1 MTETL
6 QIIYLVCGIVAMLAA
21 AAAMTFV
28 SIRSAKEIKC
38 IRESARRDAE
48 LFEYQKKTLERIAA
62 QEEVIKTID
71 DGEEQQDKK
80 EQS

>member
-48 LFEYQKKTLERIAA
+48 LFEYQKKILDRIVVKK
-62 QEEVIKTID
+62 VIKVTD
-71 DGEEQQDKK
+71 DGEEQQGK
-80 EQS
+80 EE

>member
-1 MTETL
+1 MTENL

-48 LFEYQKKTLERIAA
+48 LFEYQKKVLDRIVVKK
-62 QEEVIKTID
+62 VIKVTD

>member
-48 LFEYQKKTLERIAA
+48 LFEYQKKVLDRIVVKK
-62 QEEVIKTID
+62 VIKVTD

>member
-1 MTETL
+1 M
-6 QIIYLVCGIVAMLAA
+6 IYLICGIVAMLAA

-48 LFEYQKKTLERIAA
+48 LFEYQKKILDRIVVKK
-62 QEEVIKTID
+62 VIKVTD

-80 EQS
+80 EQ

>member
-28 SIRSAKEIKC
+28 SIRSAKEIKY
-38 IRESARRDAE
+38 IRKKTEKDAE
-48 LFEYQKKTLERIAA
+48 LFEYQKKVLDRIVVKK
-62 QEEVIKTID
+62 VIKVTD
-71 DGEEQQDKK
+71 DGEEQQSK
-80 EQS
+80 EE

>member
-28 SIRSAKEIKC
+28 SIRSTKEIKY
-38 IRESARRDAE
+38 IRKKTEKDAE
-48 LFEYQKKTLERIAA
+48 LFEYQKKVLDRIVVKK
-62 QEEVIKTID
+62 VIKVTD

-80 EQS
+80 EQQ

>member
-48 LFEYQKKTLERIAA
+48 LFEYQKKILDRIVVKK
-62 QEEVIKTID
+62 VIKVTD
-71 DGEEQQDKK
+71 DGEEQQSK
-80 EQS
+80 EE

>member
-48 LFEYQKKTLERIAA
+48 LFEYQKKILDRIVVKK
-62 QEEVIKTID
+62 VIKVTD

>member
-48 LFEYQKKTLERIAA
+48 LFEYQKKILDRIVVKK
-62 QEEVIKTID
+62 VIKVTD
-71 DGEEQQDKK
+71 NGEEQQDKK
-80 EQS
+80 EQQ

>member
-21 AAAMTFV
+21 AAAMTFM

-48 LFEYQKKTLERIAA
+48 LFEYQKKVLDRIVVKK
-62 QEEVIKTID
+62 VIKVTD
-71 DGEEQQDKK
+71 DGEEQQSK
-80 EQS
+80 EE

>member
-48 LFEYQKKTLERIAA
+48 LFEYQKKVLDRIVVKK
-62 QEEVIKTID
+62 VIKVTD
-71 DGEEQQDKK
+71 DGEEQQSK
-80 EQS
+80 EE

>member
-1 MTETL
+1 MTEIL

-48 LFEYQKKTLERIAA
+48 LFEYQKKVLDRIVVKK
-62 QEEVIKTID
+62 VIKVTD
-71 DGEEQQDKK
+71 DGEEQQSK
-80 EQS
+80 EE

>member
-21 AAAMTFV
+21 VTAMAFV

-48 LFEYQKKTLERIAA
+48 LFEYQKKILDRIVVKK
-62 QEEVIKTID
+62 VIKVTD

-80 EQS
+80 EQ

>member
-28 SIRSAKEIKC
+28 SIRSAKEIKY
-38 IRESARRDAE
+38 IRKKTEKDAE
-48 LFEYQKKTLERIAA
+48 LFEYQKKVLDRIVVKK
-62 QEEVIKTID
+62 VIKVTD
-71 DGEEQQDKK
+71 DGEEQQGK
-80 EQS
+80 EE

>member
-6 QIIYLVCGIVAMLAA
+6 QIIYLACGIVAMLAA

-48 LFEYQKKTLERIAA
+48 LFEYQKKVLDRIVVKK
-62 QEEVIKTID
+62 VIKVTD
-71 DGEEQQDKK
+71 DGEEQQNKK
-80 EQS
+80 EQ

>member
-21 AAAMTFV
+21 AAAMTFI

-48 LFEYQKKTLERIAA
+48 LFEYQKKILDRIVVKK
-62 QEEVIKTID
+62 VIKVTD

-80 EQS
+80 EQQ

>member
-38 IRESARRDAE
+38 IRKSARRDAE
-48 LFEYQKKTLERIAA
+48 VFEYQKKILDRIVVKK
-62 QEEVIKTID
+62 VIKVTD

-80 EQS
+80 EQQ

>member
-48 LFEYQKKTLERIAA
+48 LFEYQKKVLDRIAVKK
-62 QEEVIKTID
+62 VIKVTD
-71 DGEEQQDKK
+71 DGEEQQSK
-80 EQS
+80 EE